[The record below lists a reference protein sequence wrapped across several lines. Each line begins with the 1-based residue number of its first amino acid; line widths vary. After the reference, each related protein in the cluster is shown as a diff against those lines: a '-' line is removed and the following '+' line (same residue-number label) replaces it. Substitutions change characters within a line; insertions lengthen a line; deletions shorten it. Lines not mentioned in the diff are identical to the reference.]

1 MNFSPIIIFVYNR
14 LYHLDTLFNSLQKND
29 LFKKSKVVV
38 FSDGPKNE
46 IDKDKIDKVRELL
59 KKRLIPQNSEIIE
72 NNVNL
77 GLSRNVIGGLSKIF
91 QIYDRA
97 IILEDD
103 LELSPFFLN
112 YMNDALNLYAISENV
127 ASISGYMYP
136 IDPKKFSNNYFF
148 LKLIESWGW
157 GTWKRAW
164 KNFEKD
170 SLILK
175 KKIDEKKFSN
185 NYFFLKLI
193 ESWGWGTWKRAWKN
207 FEKDSLILKKK
218 IDEKKLANEF
228 NFESGISYYQMLI
241 DNINGLND
249 SWAVRW
255 YASTFLKNMN
265 TLFPSRSFVKNI
277 GIDNSGE
284 NCNYTTVYDSSVNF
298 EYNKLEKNN
307 SSELLSDKLVIKS
320 FFRKIKYKRYLDNI
334 INKIKNFIK

>member
-14 LYHLDTLFNSLQKND
+14 LHHLDTLFNSLQKND
-29 LFKKSKVVV
+29 LFKKSKVIV
-38 FSDGPKNE
+38 FSDGAKNQ
-46 IDKDKIDKVRELL
+46 IDKEKIDKVRELL

-77 GLSRNVIGGLSKIF
+77 GLSRNVIGGLNKTF

-112 YMNDALNLYAISENV
+112 YMNDALNLYATSENV

-136 IDPKKFSNNYFF
+136 IEPKKFSNNYFF

-164 KNFEKD
+164 NIFEND
-170 SLILK
+170 SLQLK
-175 KKIDEKKFSN
+175 KKIDEKQ
-185 NYFFLKLI
+185 
-193 ESWGWGTWKRAWKN
+193 
-207 FEKDSLILKKK
+207 
-218 IDEKKLANEF
+218 LANEF
-228 NFESGISYYQMLI
+228 NFESGISYYKMLT
-241 DNINGLND
+241 DNTNGLND

-265 TLFPSRSFVKNI
+265 TLFPSKSFVKNI
-277 GIDNSGE
+277 GVDDSGE
-284 NCNYTTVYDSSVNF
+284 HCSYTTVYDTLVNF
-298 EYNKLEKNN
+298 DYKKLEKNH
-307 SSELLSDKLVIKS
+307 SLESLSDRLVVQS
-320 FFRKIKYKRYLDNI
+320 FFRKIKYKRYLDNV

>member
-14 LYHLDTLFNSLQKND
+14 LHHLDTLFNSLQKND
-29 LFKKSKVVV
+29 LFKKSKVLV
-38 FSDGPKNE
+38 FSDGAKNE

-77 GLSRNVIGGLSKIF
+77 GLSRNVIGGLNKTF

-112 YMNDALNLYAISENV
+112 YMNDALNLYETSENV

-136 IDPKKFSNNYFF
+136 IEPKKFSNNYFF

-164 KNFEKD
+164 NIFEND
-170 SLILK
+170 SLQLK
-175 KKIDEKKFSN
+175 RKIDEKQ
-185 NYFFLKLI
+185 L
-193 ESWGWGTWKRAWKN
+193 T
-207 FEKDSLILKKK
+207 
-218 IDEKKLANEF
+218 NEF
-228 NFESGISYYQMLI
+228 NFESGISYYKMLT

-265 TLFPSRSFVKNI
+265 TLFPSKSFVKNI
-277 GIDNSGE
+277 GVDDSGQH
-284 NCNYTTVYDSSVNF
+284 CSYTTVYDTLVNF
-298 EYNKLEKNN
+298 DYKKLEKNH
-307 SSELLSDKLVIKS
+307 SLESLSDRLVVQS
-320 FFRKIKYKRYLDNI
+320 FFRKIKYKRYLDNV
-334 INKIKNFIK
+334 INKIKNFVK

>member
-14 LYHLDTLFNSLQKND
+14 LHHLDTLFNSLQKND
-29 LFKKSKVVV
+29 LFKKSKVLV
-38 FSDGPKNE
+38 FSDGAKNE

-77 GLSRNVIGGLSKIF
+77 GLSRNVIGGLNKTF

-112 YMNDALNLYAISENV
+112 YMNDALNLYETSENV

-136 IDPKKFSNNYFF
+136 IEPKKFSNNYFF

-164 KNFEKD
+164 NIFEND
-170 SLILK
+170 SLQLK
-175 KKIDEKKFSN
+175 KKIDEKQ
-185 NYFFLKLI
+185 
-193 ESWGWGTWKRAWKN
+193 
-207 FEKDSLILKKK
+207 
-218 IDEKKLANEF
+218 LANEF
-228 NFESGISYYQMLI
+228 NFESGISYYKMLT

-265 TLFPSRSFVKNI
+265 TLFPSKSFVKNI
-277 GIDNSGE
+277 GVDDSGE
-284 NCNYTTVYDSSVNF
+284 HCSCTTVYDTLVNF
-298 EYNKLEKNN
+298 DYKKLEKNH
-307 SSELLSDKLVIKS
+307 SLESLSDRLVVQS
-320 FFRKIKYKRYLDNI
+320 FFRKIKYKRYLDNV
-334 INKIKNFIK
+334 INKIKNFVK

>member
-14 LYHLDTLFNSLQKND
+14 LHHLDTLFNSLQKND
-29 LFKKSKVVV
+29 LFKKSKVLV
-38 FSDGPKNE
+38 FSDGAKNE

-77 GLSRNVIGGLSKIF
+77 GLSRNVIGGLNKTF

-112 YMNDALNLYAISENV
+112 YMNDALNLYETSENV

-136 IDPKKFSNNYFF
+136 IEPKKFSNNYFF

-164 KNFEKD
+164 NIFEND
-170 SLILK
+170 SLQLK
-175 KKIDEKKFSN
+175 KKIDEKQ
-185 NYFFLKLI
+185 
-193 ESWGWGTWKRAWKN
+193 
-207 FEKDSLILKKK
+207 
-218 IDEKKLANEF
+218 LANEF
-228 NFESGISYYQMLI
+228 NFESGISYYKMLT

-265 TLFPSRSFVKNI
+265 TLFPSKSFVKNI
-277 GIDNSGE
+277 GVDDSGKH
-284 NCNYTTVYDSSVNF
+284 CSYTTVYDTLVNF
-298 EYNKLEKNN
+298 DYKKLEKNH
-307 SSELLSDKLVIKS
+307 SLESLSDRLVVQS
-320 FFRKIKYKRYLDNI
+320 FFRKIKYKRYLDNV
-334 INKIKNFIK
+334 INKIKNFVK

>member
-1 MNFSPIIIFVYNR
+1 MSSAFFSICCIVKYMNFSPIIIFVYNR
-14 LYHLDTLFNSLQKND
+14 LYHLNILLNSLQKND
-29 LFKKSKVVV
+29 LFKKSKVLV

-59 KKRLIPQNSEIIE
+59 KKKLVPQNSEIIE
-72 NNVNL
+72 NNINL
-77 GLSRNVIGGLSKIF
+77 GLSRNVIGGLNKIF

-112 YMNDALNLYAISENV
+112 YMNDALNLYATSENV

-136 IDPKKFSNNYFF
+136 IEPKKFSNNYFF

-164 KNFEKD
+164 NIFEND
-170 SLILK
+170 SLK
-175 KKIDEKKFSN
+175 
-185 NYFFLKLI
+185 
-193 ESWGWGTWKRAWKN
+193 
-207 FEKDSLILKKK
+207 LKKK

-228 NFESGISYYQMLI
+228 NLDPGISYYKMLI
-241 DNINGLND
+241 NNINGLND

-265 TLFPSRSFVKNI
+265 TLFPSKSFVKNI

-284 NCNYTTVYDSSVNF
+284 NCNYTTVY
-298 EYNKLEKNN
+298 N
-307 SSELLSDKLVIKS
+307 SSINVEYSKLKKIDSLELLSDRFVVQS
-320 FFRKIKYKRYLDNI
+320 FFKKIKYKRYYDNI
-334 INKIKNFIK
+334 INTIKNFAK

>member
-14 LYHLDTLFNSLQKND
+14 LHHLDTLFNSLQKND
-29 LFKKSKVVV
+29 LFKKSKVIV
-38 FSDGPKNE
+38 FSDGAKNQ
-46 IDKDKIDKVRELL
+46 IDKEKIDKVRELL

-77 GLSRNVIGGLSKIF
+77 GLSRNVISGLNKTF

-112 YMNDALNLYAISENV
+112 YMNDALNLYATSENV

-136 IDPKKFSNNYFF
+136 IEPKKFSNNYFF

-164 KNFEKD
+164 NIFEND
-170 SLILK
+170 SLQLK
-175 KKIDEKKFSN
+175 KKIDEKQ
-185 NYFFLKLI
+185 
-193 ESWGWGTWKRAWKN
+193 
-207 FEKDSLILKKK
+207 
-218 IDEKKLANEF
+218 LANEF
-228 NFESGISYYQMLI
+228 NFESGISYYKMLT

-255 YASTFLKNMN
+255 YASTFLKNTN
-265 TLFPSRSFVKNI
+265 TLFPSKSFVKNI
-277 GIDNSGE
+277 GVDDSGE
-284 NCNYTTVYDSSVNF
+284 HCSYTSVYDTLVNF
-298 EYNKLEKNN
+298 DYKKLEKNH
-307 SSELLSDKLVIKS
+307 SLESLSDRLVVQS
-320 FFRKIKYKRYLDNI
+320 FFRKIKYKRYLDNV
-334 INKIKNFIK
+334 INKIKNFVK

>member
-14 LYHLDTLFNSLQKND
+14 LHHLDTLFNSLQKND
-29 LFKKSKVVV
+29 LFKKSKVIV
-38 FSDGPKNE
+38 FSDGAKNQ
-46 IDKDKIDKVRELL
+46 IDKEKIDKVRELL

-77 GLSRNVIGGLSKIF
+77 GLSRNVIGGLNKTF

-112 YMNDALNLYAISENV
+112 YMNDALNLYATSENV

-136 IDPKKFSNNYFF
+136 IEPKKFSNNYFF

-164 KNFEKD
+164 NIFEND
-170 SLILK
+170 SLQLK
-175 KKIDEKKFSN
+175 KKIDEKQ
-185 NYFFLKLI
+185 
-193 ESWGWGTWKRAWKN
+193 
-207 FEKDSLILKKK
+207 
-218 IDEKKLANEF
+218 LANEF
-228 NFESGISYYQMLI
+228 NFESGISYYKMLT

-255 YASTFLKNMN
+255 YASIFLKNMN
-265 TLFPSRSFVKNI
+265 TLFPSKSFVKNI
-277 GIDNSGE
+277 GVDDSGE
-284 NCNYTTVYDSSVNF
+284 HCSYTTVYDTSVNF
-298 EYNKLEKNN
+298 DYKKLEKNH
-307 SSELLSDKLVIKS
+307 SLESLSDRLVVQS
-320 FFRKIKYKRYLDNI
+320 FFRKIKYKRYLDNV

>member
-1 MNFSPIIIFVYNR
+1 MNICCIVKYMNFSPIIIFVYNR
-14 LYHLDTLFNSLQKND
+14 LHHLNTLFNSLQKNN
-29 LFKKSKVVV
+29 LFKKSKVIV
-38 FSDGPKNE
+38 FSDGAKNE

-59 KKRLIPQNSEIIE
+59 KKKLIPQNSEIIE

-77 GLSRNVIGGLSKIF
+77 GLSRNVIGGLNKIF

-112 YMNDALNLYAISENV
+112 YMNDALNLYATSENV

-136 IDPKKFSNNYFF
+136 IEPKKFSNNYFF

-164 KNFEKD
+164 KNFE
-170 SLILK
+170 
-175 KKIDEKKFSN
+175 N
-185 NYFFLKLI
+185 
-193 ESWGWGTWKRAWKN
+193 
-207 FEKDSLILKKK
+207 DSLILKKK
-218 IDEKKLANEF
+218 IDEKKLVNEF
-228 NFESGISYYQMLI
+228 NFESGISYYKMLT

-265 TLFPSRSFVKNI
+265 TLFPSKSFVKNI
-277 GIDNSGE
+277 GVDDSGQH
-284 NCNYTTVYDSSVNF
+284 CSYTTVYDTLVNF
-298 EYNKLEKNN
+298 DYKKLEKNH
-307 SSELLSDKLVIKS
+307 SLESLSDRLVVQS
-320 FFRKIKYKRYLDNI
+320 FFRKIKYKRYLDNV
-334 INKIKNFIK
+334 INKIKNFVK

>member
-14 LYHLDTLFNSLQKND
+14 LHHLDTLFNSLQKND
-29 LFKKSKVVV
+29 LFKKSKVLV
-38 FSDGPKNE
+38 FSDGAKNE

-59 KKRLIPQNSEIIE
+59 KRRLIPQNSEIIE

-77 GLSRNVIGGLSKIF
+77 GLSRNIIGGLNKIF

-112 YMNDALNLYAISENV
+112 YMNDALNLYATSENV

-136 IDPKKFSNNYFF
+136 IEPKKFS
-148 LKLIESWGW
+148 
-157 GTWKRAW
+157 
-164 KNFEKD
+164 D
-170 SLILK
+170 
-175 KKIDEKKFSN
+175 

-228 NFESGISYYQMLI
+228 NFESGISYYKMLT

-298 EYNKLEKNN
+298 EYNKLIKKDNLEF
-307 SSELLSDKLVIKS
+307 LSDKIVIQS
-320 FFRKIKYKRYLDNI
+320 FFRKIKYKRYLDNV

>member
-14 LYHLDTLFNSLQKND
+14 LHHLDRLFNSLQRND
-29 LFKKSKVVV
+29 LFKKSKVLI
-38 FSDGPKNE
+38 FSDGPKNQ
-46 IDKDKIDKVRELL
+46 IDKDKIDKVRKLL
-59 KKRLIPQNSEIIE
+59 KERLIPQNSEIIE
-72 NNVNL
+72 NDVNL
-77 GLSRNVIGGLSKIF
+77 GLSRNVIGGLNKTF

-112 YMNDALNLYAISENV
+112 YINDALNLYATSENV

-136 IDPKKFSNNYFF
+136 ISPKKFS
-148 LKLIESWGW
+148 G
-157 GTWKRAW
+157 
-164 KNFEKD
+164 
-170 SLILK
+170 
-175 KKIDEKKFSN
+175 

-228 NFESGISYYQMLI
+228 NFESGISYYQMLK

-265 TLFPSRSFVKNI
+265 TLFPSRSFVKNT

-284 NCNYTTVYDSSVNF
+284 NCNYTTVYDSSINF
-298 EYNKLEKNN
+298 DYNKLEKKDNL
-307 SSELLSDKLVIKS
+307 ELLSDKLVIQS
-320 FFRKIKYKRYLDNI
+320 FFRKIKYKRYLDNV

>member
-14 LYHLDTLFNSLQKND
+14 LHHLDRLFNSLQRND
-29 LFKKSKVVV
+29 LFKKSKVLI
-38 FSDGPKNE
+38 FSDGPKNQ

-72 NNVNL
+72 NDVNL
-77 GLSRNVIGGLSKIF
+77 GLSRNVIGGLNKTF

-136 IDPKKFSNNYFF
+136 IDP
-148 LKLIESWGW
+148 
-157 GTWKRAW
+157 
-164 KNFEKD
+164 
-170 SLILK
+170 
-175 KKIDEKKFSN
+175 KKFSN

-298 EYNKLEKNN
+298 EYNKLEKND

>member
-14 LYHLDTLFNSLQKND
+14 LHHLDTLFNSLQKND
-29 LFKKSKVVV
+29 LFKKSKVLV
-38 FSDGPKNE
+38 FSDGAKNE

-77 GLSRNVIGGLSKIF
+77 GLSRNVIGGLNKTF

-112 YMNDALNLYAISENV
+112 YMNDALNLYETSENV

-136 IDPKKFSNNYFF
+136 IEPKKFSNNYFF

-164 KNFEKD
+164 NIFEND
-170 SLILK
+170 SLQLK
-175 KKIDEKKFSN
+175 KKIDEKQ
-185 NYFFLKLI
+185 
-193 ESWGWGTWKRAWKN
+193 
-207 FEKDSLILKKK
+207 
-218 IDEKKLANEF
+218 LANEF
-228 NFESGISYYQMLI
+228 NFESGISYYKMLT

-265 TLFPSRSFVKNI
+265 TLFPSKSFVKNI

-284 NCNYTTVYDSSVNF
+284 NCNYTTVYDSLINV
-298 EYNKLEKNN
+298 EYNKLRKID
-307 SSELLSDKLVIKS
+307 SLELLSDRLLIQS
-320 FFRKIKYKRYLDNI
+320 FFQKIKYKRYYDSI
-334 INKIKNFIK
+334 INKIKKFIK